1 MKFRGIILTTT
12 VILASLW
19 APNGT
24 TALTEADSLFR
35 IEVEG
40 KGTIVI
46 RLATDKA
53 PKASNQLIQLAKQ
66 KFYDGQRWFR
76 VVTKPRPFLIQTGDP
91 NSRDASKLDSPTMG
105 TKGAGGRVPFEQ
117 TGIEATEG
125 AVFLAAKPGDRD
137 SGDSQFF
144 ILLDSYR
151 FLEGDHTAVGRVIE
165 GMDVVRRIAKGDL
178 ITSIRVSSSEAALA
192 AK

>member
-1 MKFRGIILTTT
+1 MKLRGILLASTIF
-12 VILASLW
+12 VASLW
-19 APNGT
+19 AASG
-24 TALTEADSLFR
+24 LTSPSGADSLVR

-53 PKASNQLIQLAKQ
+53 PKASAQIIQLARQ

-91 NSRDASKLDSPTMG
+91 NSRDASKLDSPSMG
-105 TKGAGGRVPFEQ
+105 TRGAGSRIPFEQ

-144 ILLDSYR
+144 ILLDTYR
-151 FLEGDHTAVGRVIE
+151 FLEGDHTAVGRVVE
-165 GMDVVRRIAKGDL
+165 GMDVVRKITKGDL
-178 ITSIRVSSSEAALA
+178 IISVRVSSGEVALA
-192 AK
+192 GK